1 MSQVNLLSVDVG
13 QNPDIQGS
21 KAEAPIKNQAK
32 ANAFSDAMKQHY
44 PRKSLTESDNN
55 TKQGGNFASKAA
67 EHQQQVIK
75 NDGSLTPVKAM
86 KADDAHTLP
95 VPLPKDNESLTSKLP
110 TNLPTNNSAH
120 TLPVPF
126 AIDSESLV
134 AQLKTERTDKY
145 DAHTLPVPLPIDNES
160 LTSNLPTNNS
170 AHTLPV
176 PFAID
181 SESLVAQLKTERT
194 DKYDAHTLPVPLPI
208 DDESLITKPTLGNDY
223 ILPVTIPPS
232 TEQLITAAKSKDDA
246 HITPV
251 PVTPLQSENREFKQ
265 VEGAL
270 KGDSVAPI
278 SYKQS
283 YLDFQSQKPQQQASQ
298 SKIGS
303 TDNIAN
309 DDTVDLLKMLN
320 GAQQLLTKT
329 ATDQS
334 NIEQNGKD
342 SAVVTKQILESNK
355 IMAESER
362 GKNQGAEQNLLVKS
376 AKGEHVKTSPNAS
389 DAQENQLLAGSKNI
403 AKQLTE
409 NATANVSSKISDNVT
424 GKSVDNVIKNV
435 VDDVVDNVA
444 KITPATLANSL
455 SALDARPMTSK
466 ETSIMGLANERGLVD
481 DVDLIAKQVSS
492 QNLAREAA
500 VTLDKN
506 QEAQQVSGN
515 RELHLSVSDGDSEL
529 DLKNANKTL
538 SSELNVVHKS
548 DVTQS
553 NEVKVQ
559 AAELI
564 KVKIAEFKQVSGNE
578 PTQDRVINQST
589 ATAISMSTSD
599 VKGEANQKAAVNE
612 DVSKLANVMGEEQQS
627 TKNEGEKPLP
637 QVDKVLSVFNQT
649 LDTQAA
655 KPTVSSAEIAAQQ
668 EQRFE
673 SAINQLTTNTV
684 QTQKSITAMNTETIA
699 IYRKDF
705 ANAVKDKVM
714 VMINQKIQQVEI
726 KLDPPEMGNIHVRV
740 NLQNEQAAVQFVVQN
755 QQAKEALEQNMGK
768 LRDMLAESGVDVGE
782 ASIEQRQAKKQ
793 NGNGFDQQ
801 TNNGQ
806 NTESAEDNFNEN
818 DNSMVNVVK
827 ASSTGIDYYA

>member
-13 QNPDIQGS
+13 QNPDMQGS
-21 KAEAPIKNQAK
+21 KGEAPIKSQAK
-32 ANAFSDAMKQHY
+32 ANAFSDAMEQHY
-44 PRKSLTESDNN
+44 PRKSLAESDN

-75 NDGSLTPVKAM
+75 NDGSLTPVKAT

-95 VPLPKDNESLTSKLP
+95 VPLPIDDESLTSKL
-110 TNLPTNNSAH
+110 TASDSAH

-126 AIDSESLV
+126 PIDNQSLA
-134 AQLKTERTDKY
+134 AQLK
-145 DAHTLPVPLPIDNES
+145 AES
-160 LTSNLPTNNS
+160 
-170 AHTLPV
+170 
-176 PFAID
+176 
-181 SESLVAQLKTERT
+181 T

-208 DDESLITKPTLGNDY
+208 DDESLITKPMLGNDY
-223 ILPVTIPPS
+223 ILPVTISPN

-278 SYKQS
+278 SYKKP
-283 YLDFQSQKPQQQASQ
+283 YLDFQSQKLQQQESQ
-298 SKIGS
+298 SKIDS

-329 ATDQS
+329 AAEQP
-334 NIEQNGKD
+334 NIEQKGKN
-342 SAVVTKQILESNK
+342 SAVVTEQILASNK

-362 GKNQGAEQNLLVKS
+362 GKNQVAEQSLLVKN
-376 AKGEHVKTSPNAS
+376 AKGEHVKTSPSAS
-389 DAQENQLLAGSKNI
+389 DAQQTQLLVGSKNT

-409 NATANVSSKISDNVT
+409 NATTNVVSKISDNVT
-424 GKSVDNVIKNV
+424 GKAVDNVIENV

-444 KITPATLANSL
+444 KTTPANIANSL
-455 SALDARPMTSK
+455 SALDAKPITSK
-466 ETSIMGLANERGLVD
+466 ETGIMGFANERGLVD
-481 DVDLIAKQVSS
+481 DVDLIVKQVSS

-500 VTLDKN
+500 VSLDKN
-506 QEAQQVSGN
+506 QEAKQVSGN
-515 RELHLSVSDGDSEL
+515 RELHNSVSNGDSEL
-529 DLKNANKTL
+529 DFANANKTL

-548 DVTQS
+548 DVAQS
-553 NEVKVQ
+553 NDVKVQ
-559 AAELI
+559 AAESI
-564 KVKIAEFKQVSGNE
+564 KAKVAEFVQVNGNE
-578 PTQDRVINQST
+578 PTQARVINQST

-599 VKGEANQKAAVNE
+599 VKDNANQKTAANE
-612 DVSKLANVMGEEQQS
+612 DVSKLANVMGEEQKS
-627 TKNEGEKPLP
+627 TKNEGEKQLP
-637 QVDKVLSVFNQT
+637 QAEKVLSAFNQT

-655 KPTVSSAEIAAQQ
+655 KPTASSAEIAAQQ

-673 SAINQLTTNTV
+673 STINQLTTNTV

-782 ASIEQRQAKKQ
+782 ASIEQRQAKEQ

-806 NTESAEDNFNEN
+806 NSESTEDNFNEN